1 MKLSG
6 RAWRVVFRAQNLWW
20 DGRAVLAGYCN
31 HCPNQG
37 IPGEGGGYTFWRCG
51 LRRGH
56 EGLHRSNNYVWTDDG
71 TTDYLPLPHGH
82 AQRAHQPWRRSA
94 GAMTRRQRRN
104 REAWHR
110 QQDAKRKARLT

>member
-6 RAWRVVFRAQNLWW
+6 RAWRVIFRLQNAWW
-20 DGRAVLAGYCN
+20 DARAVLAGYCN
-31 HCPNQG
+31 HCPNSG
-37 IPGEGGGYTFWRCG
+37 VPGQGGGYTWWRCA

-56 EGLHRSNNYVWTDDG
+56 EGMHRACNYVWSDDG
-71 TTDYLPLPHGH
+71 DTSYLPTRPRQ
-82 AQRAHQPWRRSA
+82 AMPDQPWRRSA

-110 QQDAKRKARLT
+110 QQDAERKARLG